1 MNKFYAF
8 INSFIVSAR
17 ESESG
22 QTMAE
27 YAVVLSVITIAIIVT
42 LGVLAGG
49 ISGTLNSVTAK
60 L

>member
-1 MNKFYAF
+1 MTRFYAF

-17 ESESG
+17 DSERG

-27 YAVVLSVITIAIIVT
+27 YAIVLSVITIAIIVT

-49 ISGTLNSVTAK
+49 ISKTLNSVTK
-60 L
+60 NL